1 MLTEIKMKNL
11 VSLSLV
17 LGLLSA
23 TSTFA
28 SDLADEMAE
37 KAPVAKSGWSYLWD
51 GMTGLGNATYYTA
64 AAVGSTAYDVG
75 KVAMGVGKGV
85 YGVVDMV
92 SAVVS
97 ADDAGKAA
105 SHAKSANQGFA
116 GAKADIYEGFANVPV
131 TAGHYYNAGVEG
143 YNGLY
148 NMGHAVVAGAKGT
161 YAGLQYVGGA
171 LYGVYDYFAAPKAV
185 PSTAPVVDVEAPAE
199 NGGGEG

>member
-1 MLTEIKMKNL
+1 MLTEIKMKKL

-28 SDLADEMAE
+28 SDLKDEMAQ

-105 SHAKSANQGFA
+105 THAKSANQGFA

-171 LYGVYDYFAAPKAV
+171 LYGLYDAYWAPKAG
-185 PSTAPVVDVEAPAE
+185 APVAENAPVQE
-199 NGGGEG
+199 NGGEG

>member
-1 MLTEIKMKNL
+1 MKNL

-75 KVAMGVGKGV
+75 KVA
-85 YGVVDMV
+85 
-92 SAVVS
+92 
-97 ADDAGKAA
+97 
-105 SHAKSANQGFA
+105 
-116 GAKADIYEGFANVPV
+116 
-131 TAGHYYNAGVEG
+131 
-143 YNGLY
+143 
-148 NMGHAVVAGAKGT
+148 
-161 YAGLQYVGGA
+161 
-171 LYGVYDYFAAPKAV
+171 
-185 PSTAPVVDVEAPAE
+185 
-199 NGGGEG
+199 

>member
-1 MLTEIKMKNL
+1 MKNL

-28 SDLADEMAE
+28 SDLKDEMAE

-105 SHAKSANQGFA
+105 THAKSANQGFA

-161 YAGLQYVGGA
+161 YAGLKTVGGA
-171 LYGVYDYFAAPKAV
+171 LYGLYDAYWAPKAG
-185 PSTAPVVDVEAPAE
+185 APVAENAPVQE
-199 NGGGEG
+199 NGGEG